1 MKSTKSASIEP
12 EYTQLLGEYDKAQS
26 VYDVTKKQ
34 EAKAKRAL
42 KSADK
47 DASKSEKQVLKL
59 QLKQAKHIRKAQQ
72 AVVDILELAVKQWI
86 KAHVTEGS
94 AAATET
100 PKKRGPKPKIKAE
113 ATEKAPKKRGRQ
125 PKAGG
130 TGVEEVIEGVVETV
144 VEMVPS
150 KKRGRKPKN
159 AETTAETAVDAP
171 TSKKRSRQP
180 KAVEVAVA
188 ENAESIAP
196 KKRGRQPKVVAA
208 MMGETVEPAAPK
220 KQGKVRELPRLEV
233 EVEEGVSGVSA
244 RAMEATATRGK
255 GKLAG
260 YEPKRPRQASEAVVT
275 KKSTLMAAANAA
287 VSGGDDF
294 RILEGI
300 GPKVTALLH
309 KNGIKTFEN
318 LANSSFD
325 DLKALMMSHRQY
337 LANPTNWA
345 RQAALAAAGQM
356 EALEALKAELKNGK

>member
-1 MKSTKSASIEP
+1 MKSAKSVSIEP

-26 VYDVTKKQ
+26 VYDDAKKQ

-42 KSADK
+42 KNADK
-47 DASKSEKQVLKL
+47 GASKSEKQVLKL

-72 AVVDILELAVKQWI
+72 AVVGVLELGVKQWI

-94 AAATET
+94 DAATET

-144 VEMVPS
+144 VDMVSS

-159 AETTAETAVDAP
+159 AETTAETTADAP
-171 TSKKRSRQP
+171 TS
-180 KAVEVAVA
+180 
-188 ENAESIAP
+188 
-196 KKRGRQPKVVAA
+196 KKRGRQPKVIAA
-208 MMGETVEPAAPK
+208 MVGVIVEPTEPK

-233 EVEEGVSGVSA
+233 EVEEGVAGVSA

-255 GKLAG
+255 AKPAA
-260 YEPKRPRQASEAVVT
+260 YEPKRPRQASGEVVT
-275 KKSTLMAAANAA
+275 KKSTKLAAANAA

-294 RILEGI
+294 RIL
-300 GPKVTALLH
+300 
-309 KNGIKTFEN
+309 
-318 LANSSFD
+318 
-325 DLKALMMSHRQY
+325 
-337 LANPTNWA
+337 
-345 RQAALAAAGQM
+345 
-356 EALEALKAELKNGK
+356 

>member
-1 MKSTKSASIEP
+1 MKSAKSVSIEP

-26 VYDVTKKQ
+26 VYDDAKKQ
-34 EAKAKRAL
+34 EVKAKRAL
-42 KSADK
+42 KNADK
-47 DASKSEKQVLKL
+47 GASKSEKQVLKL

-72 AVVDILELAVKQWI
+72 AVVGVLELGVKQWI

-94 AAATET
+94 DAATDT

-144 VEMVPS
+144 VDMVSS

-159 AETTAETAVDAP
+159 AETTAETTADAP
-171 TSKKRSRQP
+171 TS
-180 KAVEVAVA
+180 
-188 ENAESIAP
+188 
-196 KKRGRQPKVVAA
+196 KKRGRQPKVIAA
-208 MMGETVEPAAPK
+208 MVGVIVEPTEPK

-233 EVEEGVSGVSA
+233 EVEEGVAGVSA

-255 GKLAG
+255 AKPAA
-260 YEPKRPRQASEAVVT
+260 YEPKRPRQASGEVVT
-275 KKSTLMAAANAA
+275 KKSTKLAAANAA

-309 KNGIKTFEN
+309 QNGIKTFEN
-318 LANSSFD
+318 LANSSYE
-325 DLKALMMSHRQY
+325 DLKALMLSHRQY
-337 LANPTNWA
+337 LSNPTNWA
-345 RQAALAAAGQM
+345 RQAALAATGQM
-356 EALEALKAELKNGK
+356 EALEALKAELKHGK

>member
-1 MKSTKSASIEP
+1 MKSAKSVSIEP

-26 VYDVTKKQ
+26 VYDDAKKQ

-59 QLKQAKHIRKAQQ
+59 QLNQAKHIRKAQKA
-72 AVVDILELAVKQWI
+72 AVGILELAVKQWI
-86 KAHVTEGS
+86 KVHLTEGS
-94 AAATET
+94 ATATET

-113 ATEKAPKKRGRQ
+113 ATEKTPKKRGRQ
-125 PKAGG
+125 SKAGG
-130 TGVEEVIEGVVETV
+130 TGVEEVIEGIVETV
-144 VEMVPS
+144 VDMVPS
-150 KKRGRKPKN
+150 TKRGRKPKN
-159 AETTAETAVDAP
+159 VETATETTVDAP
-171 TSKKRSRQP
+171 TSKKRGRQS
-180 KAVEVAVA
+180 KTVEVA

-208 MMGETVEPAAPK
+208 MIAETAEPAAPK
-220 KQGKVRELPRLEV
+220 KQGKVRALPRLEV
-233 EVEEGVSGVSA
+233 EVEEGVAGVSA
-244 RAMEATATRGK
+244 RAMEARATRGK
-255 GKLAG
+255 GKSAAS
-260 YEPKRPRQASEAVVT
+260 EPKRPRQASGEIVT
-275 KKSTLMAAANAA
+275 KKSTKLAAANAA

-309 KNGIKTFEN
+309 QNGIKTFEN
-318 LANSSFD
+318 LANSSYE
-325 DLKALMMSHRQY
+325 DLKALMMSQRQY
-337 LANPTNWA
+337 LSNPTNWA